1 MWMSDW
7 VSLILDPH
15 LTTKLTTTTT
25 TGKSHRKPRVGIWVK
40 VSQRTGTDISRAKR
54 KSTGWEK
61 KTKHNSACYIIIQ
74 FWGDLGSFFVC
85 SVRQTCLTLRNTTD
99 CSPPVSSVH
108 GISQARI
115 LEQVA
120 ISSSRGSSR
129 PRDQTSVSCISL
141 TGR

>member
-54 KSTGWEK
+54 KSTGWG
-61 KTKHNSACYIIIQ
+61 KTKKQRKQCLVHYYSV
-74 FWGDLGSFFVC
+74 LG
-85 SVRQTCLTLRNTTD
+85 
-99 CSPPVSSVH
+99 
-108 GISQARI
+108 
-115 LEQVA
+115 
-120 ISSSRGSSR
+120 
-129 PRDQTSVSCISL
+129 
-141 TGR
+141 